1 VAVVALIAL
10 VIQSGMILLALFE
23 PPLPYRVPDQSYTD
37 IRASNFVPTLASL
50 TGAGIYRHNRVDVFT
65 NGDQFYPAELDA
77 IRAARKF
84 VHVECYIFDA
94 GEVSRM
100 LLAALEERARNGVQV
115 RLLID
120 AIGSASTK
128 DSSLRPLRE
137 AGGQVAWYHSIK
149 WYSWPRLNYRTH
161 REMVIVDGET
171 GFAGGAGFA
180 DHWYR
185 GVDGKPRW
193 RDMMVRFEGD
203 AATGLSAVFAE
214 NWMESNGEVLLNPG
228 YFPFSSAGQSTVLVV
243 GSAPTT
249 GRSTYARVLLQSMVA
264 AARSTIHLTTPYFL
278 PDPSFRGELVK
289 AIRKRGVEVKIV
301 VPGAASDHTLTRTSS
316 RRLYGDLLE
325 AGAQIYEYQPS
336 MTHTKCLLIDGAWSV
351 IGSTNIDSRSFG
363 LNDEVN
369 VAISDAA
376 VAQRL
381 EQDFQGDVSKSHR
394 VSYQE
399 WRHRS
404 LWERIRELAGSVV
417 ERQQ

>member
-1 VAVVALIAL
+1 
-10 VIQSGMILLALFE
+10 
-23 PPLPYRVPDQSYTD
+23 
-37 IRASNFVPTLASL
+37 
-50 TGAGIYRHNRVDVFT
+50 
-65 NGDQFYPAELDA
+65 
-77 IRAARKF
+77 
-84 VHVECYIFDA
+84 
-94 GEVSRM
+94 
-100 LLAALEERARNGVQV
+100 
-115 RLLID
+115 
-120 AIGSASTK
+120 
-128 DSSLRPLRE
+128 
-137 AGGQVAWYHSIK
+137 
-149 WYSWPRLNYRTH
+149 
-161 REMVIVDGET
+161 
-171 GFAGGAGFA
+171 
-180 DHWYR
+180 
-185 GVDGKPRW
+185 
-193 RDMMVRFEGD
+193 
-203 AATGLSAVFAE
+203 
-214 NWMESNGEVLLNPG
+214 
-228 YFPFSSAGQSTVLVV
+228 
-243 GSAPTT
+243 
-249 GRSTYARVLLQSMVA
+249 
-264 AARSTIHLTTPYFL
+264 
-278 PDPSFRGELVK
+278 
-289 AIRKRGVEVKIV
+289 VEVKIV